1 MNLKFPIQFVQSA
14 ARTAAPKG
22 HPMKRKSDP
31 RHKIRVATVKRLF
44 EQSFRKDI
52 DFDKG
57 SEAEKIVASQKK
69 IDVIIQKFAPNWPV
83 EQISPMDLAILRL
96 SIWELKF
103 KEKKEPYKVVV
114 DEAVEIAKEFGTETS
129 PGFINGVLGAIIKT
143 YPKLKRN

>member
-1 MNLKFPIQFVQSA
+1 
-14 ARTAAPKG
+14 
-22 HPMKRKSDP
+22 MKRKSDP